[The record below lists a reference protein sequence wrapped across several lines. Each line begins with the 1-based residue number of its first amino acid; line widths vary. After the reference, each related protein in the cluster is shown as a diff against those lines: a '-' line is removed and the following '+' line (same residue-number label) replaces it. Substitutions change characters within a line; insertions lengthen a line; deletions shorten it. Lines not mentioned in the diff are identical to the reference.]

1 MDISILLSFIKYNSN
16 DSHVEG
22 FVANIIDFPSNR
34 NEYNILFICLLCI
47 SSAV

>member
-1 MDISILLSFIKYNSN
+1 MDISILLSFIKYNS
-16 DSHVEG
+16 HVEG
-22 FVANIIDFPSNR
+22 FVANIIDLPSNR